1 MELLVF
7 KTYVDSYSITGVRHT
22 MTVAELKSILEKYN
36 DDLPIYLSFDY
47 GNAYGGLLSEDIKTY
62 DLQDS

>member
-22 MTVAELKSILEKYN
+22 MTVAELKSILENYN
-36 DDLPIYLSFDY
+36 DDVPIYLTFDD
-47 GNAYGGLLSEDIKTY
+47 GNTYAGMLPEDIETY
-62 DLQDS
+62 DL